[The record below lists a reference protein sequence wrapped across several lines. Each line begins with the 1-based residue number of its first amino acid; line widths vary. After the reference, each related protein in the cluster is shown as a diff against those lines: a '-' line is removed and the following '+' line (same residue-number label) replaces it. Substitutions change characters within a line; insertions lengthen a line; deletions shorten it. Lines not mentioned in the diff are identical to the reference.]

1 MPILG
6 SGNYLKTADAN
17 NGDKITFI
25 NAGDWIES
33 TMYKYDDGN
42 PKVDFV
48 IKIMFKDEE
57 KVMRLNKTNR
67 DTLIQAFGNNTEMW
81 IGKSALVIKEKV
93 LVGGKKMD
101 CITLEPIIEDQG
113 DAQPETDVP
122 F

>member
-67 DTLIQAFGNNTEMW
+67 DTLIQAFGNNTDEW
-81 IGKSALVIKEKV
+81 VGKSALIIKEKV
-93 LVGGKKMD
+93 MVAGKKLD
-101 CITLEPIIEDQG
+101 CITLEPNTEDQG
-113 DAQPETDVP
+113 EATEDTDTP